1 MTVQVGKYSNI
12 RKKKYFILFP
22 EIRVV
27 FVGDLILPLLRC
39 WLE

>member
-12 RKKKYFILFP
+12 RKFFYFILFP
-22 EIRVV
+22 EIV